1 MQAFV
6 ETVIE
11 WLEPAY
17 DTAGYALVAGA
28 MFLESGL
35 LLGSSSR
42 GT

>member
-1 MQAFV
+1 M
-6 ETVIE
+6 IE

-35 LLGSSSR
+35 LLGVVVP